1 MRKTRLMEIAA
12 RHSTNKTV
20 LVNTSMIDGVV
31 YMLCEMAESDF
42 GPDFFD
48 LKLSEAI
55 QCTQTGMQKKF
66 SLEFLLNDF
75 LHNHL
80 FKDLRRVGKTQAAKE
95 LLELPRLTEQTYVDY
110 FVKLTTLERHTFR
123 TELEKACYQMPEILA
138 GYTTETPFPVCQGVV
153 NYFKKTQ
160 NPEGLSSVIQNL
172 SAYIKWEVL
181 K

>member
-12 RHSTNKTV
+12 KHSTNKTV

-42 GPDFFD
+42 GPELFD
-48 LKLSEAI
+48 DKLADAI
-55 QCTQTGMQKKF
+55 QCTQTGMSRKA

-80 FKDLRRVGKTQAAKE
+80 FADLRRVGKTSAAKE
-95 LLELPRLTEQTYVDY
+95 LLGLPRLTEATYVDY

-138 GYTTETPFPVCQGVV
+138 GYTTETPFPVCQGIV

-160 NPEGLSSVIQNL
+160 NPEGMSAVIRNL
-172 SAYIKWEVL
+172 SAYIKREVL